1 MMYMHMQVRKLIVL
15 LALALMVPVGAV
27 AVEAGKARDI
37 VSEAREIIDDV
48 MSSSDKSVPRDL
60 LRKAAGIAI
69 FPGVVKAG
77 FIVGGKYGRGVVLR
91 HNKHRNTW
99 TAPAFYSV
107 GAGSVGWQIGVQST
121 DLILLIRSERGMKS
135 LLKSEFTLGADA
147 SIAAGPVG
155 GKATA
160 ATDIRFTAEIMSYS
174 RSRGLFAGVSLE
186 GAKLNSREDYNK
198 AYYGKSLTARD
209 ILFEGRVLAPRSGT
223 RLVLSLQKYSK

>member
-1 MMYMHMQVRKLIVL
+1 MYMHIQDRKLAIL
-15 LALALMVPVGAV
+15 LALLLLAPVGVMA
-27 AVEAGKARDI
+27 AEAEKARDI
-37 VSEAREIIDDV
+37 VSEAREIIDEV
-48 MSSSDKSVPRDL
+48 MRSPDKNVPRDL
-60 LRKAAGIAI
+60 LRKASGIAI
-69 FPGVVKAG
+69 FPGVMKAG

-121 DLILLIRSERGMKS
+121 DLILLVRSERGMKS
-135 LLKSEFTLGADA
+135 LMKSEFTLGADA

-155 GKATA
+155 GKAAA

-186 GAKLNSREDYNK
+186 GAKLNSREDYNR

-209 ILFEGRVLAPRSGT
+209 ILFEGRALAPRSGT